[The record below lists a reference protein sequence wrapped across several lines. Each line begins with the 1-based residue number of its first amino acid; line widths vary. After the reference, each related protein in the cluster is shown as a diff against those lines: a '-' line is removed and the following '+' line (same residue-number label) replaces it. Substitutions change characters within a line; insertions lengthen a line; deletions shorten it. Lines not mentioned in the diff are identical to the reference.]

1 MADYYELLGVP
12 RNATEA
18 EIKKAYRKIA
28 LKYHPDRNPGNKK
41 AEQKFK
47 EANSAYEV
55 LSDAKKR
62 QLYDQYGEAGVSGA
76 AGGPGGPGG
85 FPGGFPGGAGVDAGD
100 IFGDLFENFFAGGFG
115 GPGGGGRRQRAKRGH
130 DLKYEVEID
139 LEDAYEGTRFPL
151 KYDRVEPCGTCDG
164 SGAKPGTG
172 LRRCSTCNGSG
183 RVQFSQG
190 FFAMTQTCSS
200 CGGEGQTVET
210 PCGGCRGAGRVKSS
224 HKVTIRI
231 PPGVYDGATLRI
243 AGEGEAGQRGGEAG
257 DLYVLVRVKTD
268 PRFERDEDDLIVE
281 RRVSFPQAAMGAKI
295 SIITIDGETS
305 KIKVPAGAKDGMML
319 RLKDKGM
326 PRLRGRGY
334 GDLLVRVRIDVPKSL
349 SAEQKE
355 LLEQFQATLGENG
368 DHPESPKRDRKK
380 KAQKKDKEGD
390 GGIFKKIFG
399 GD

>member
-12 RNATEA
+12 RNASEA
-18 EIKKAYRKIA
+18 EIKKAYRKLA
-28 LKYHPDRNPGNKK
+28 LKHHPDRNPGDK
-41 AEQKFK
+41 ASEQKFK
-47 EANSAYEV
+47 EANTAYEV

-62 QLYDQYGEAGVSGA
+62 RLYDQYGEAGVSGA
-76 AGGPGGPGG
+76 AGAGGG
-85 FPGGFPGGAGVDAGD
+85 FPGGFGGGGVDAGD

-115 GPGGGGRRQRAKRGH
+115 GQGGGGRRQRSKRGH
-130 DLKYEVEID
+130 DLKYEVEVS

-151 KYDRVEPCGTCDG
+151 QYDRVEPCGTCDG
-164 SGAKPGTG
+164 TGAKPGSG
-172 LRRCSTCNGSG
+172 LRRCGTCNGSG

-210 PCGGCRGAGRVKSS
+210 PCGSCRGAGRVKNS

-231 PPGVYDGATLRI
+231 PAGVYDGATLRI

-257 DLYVLVRVKTD
+257 DLYVLVRVKND

-281 RRVSFPQAAMGAKI
+281 RGISFPQAALGGSVEVRTI
-295 SIITIDGETS
+295 SGETS
-305 KIKVPAGAKDGMML
+305 KIRIPAGARDGMML

-326 PRLRGRGY
+326 PRLRGRGF
-334 GDLLVRVRIDVPKSL
+334 GDMLVRVRIDVPKSL

-355 LLEQFQATLGENG
+355 ILETFQRTLGENG
-368 DHPESPKRDRKK
+368 DAPEAESPKRERRKTPK
-380 KAQKKDKEGD
+380 KPKEE